1 MKSNSPSTAERR
13 LSSCLPLA
21 AATGALA
28 AQRCCCASPTAPT
41 QLCCSLCPTWNTGGN
56 TERAESKNCPGNV
69 QWCCLESREPGF
81 PSHAEKGQRV
91 LFSYLGEVQC
101 SWPGTRFLPMP
112 SEKEEGLCFIFNLG
126 AVRGKRCWHWGF
138 VLLGFCSVLQIRLL
152 FPWSLCRN
160 GKHAW
165 AFKHT
170 LKSIKTVLKYISL
183 L

>member
-56 TERAESKNCPGNV
+56 TERAERENCPGNV

-101 SWPGTRFLPMP
+101 SWQEHDSFRCPQRGRRGCVLFSTLVQCVGNAAGTGVSF
-112 SEKEEGLCFIFNLG
+112 C
-126 AVRGKRCWHWGF
+126 WGF
-138 VLLGFCSVLQIRLL
+138 A
-152 FPWSLCRN
+152 LCCR
-160 GKHAW
+160 
-165 AFKHT
+165 
-170 LKSIKTVLKYISL
+170 
-183 L
+183 